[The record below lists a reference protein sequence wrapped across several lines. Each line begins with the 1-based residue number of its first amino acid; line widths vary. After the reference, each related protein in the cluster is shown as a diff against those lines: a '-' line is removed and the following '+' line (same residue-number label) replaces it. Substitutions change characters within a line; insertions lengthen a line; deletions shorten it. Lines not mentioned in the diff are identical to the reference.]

1 MTKILPALFFMLILN
16 ASCSHTTV
24 EDHFQNS
31 KTGWSKLEVSKKF
44 GPPDATSEDSNFSY
58 YTYKVKSKPQ
68 KGSGKPVRFWDVV
81 YKFQYNS
88 LQSVEKKLIP
98 TPEELDKLQD

>member
-1 MTKILPALFFMLILN
+1 MTKILLALFFMLILN

-31 KTGWSKLEVSKKF
+31 MTGSSKLEVSKKF
-44 GPPDATSEDSNFSY
+44 GSPDSTSEDSNFSY
-58 YTYKVKSKPQ
+58 YIYRVKSKSSR
-68 KGSGKPVRFWDVV
+68 GSNTPVRLWDVV

-98 TPEELDKLQD
+98 TPQELDKLQD